1 MRAAEEGQDE
11 LRGDGGGAYE
21 GGCGEEQ
28 RAHFREVFRGGALGN
43 A

>member
-1 MRAAEEGQDE
+1 MRAAKEGQDE

-28 RAHFREVFRGGALGN
+28 RAHCFGMCLGE
-43 A
+43 AH